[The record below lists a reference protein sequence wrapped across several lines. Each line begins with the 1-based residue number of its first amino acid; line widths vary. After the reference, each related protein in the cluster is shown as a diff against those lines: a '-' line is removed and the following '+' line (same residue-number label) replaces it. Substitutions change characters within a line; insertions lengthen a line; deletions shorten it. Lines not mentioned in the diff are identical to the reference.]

1 MTTHHEAIQLPLY
14 PEDEAQY
21 RSAISK
27 AVPFVKWAGGKR
39 KLVDYVISAAPV
51 SFDRYLEPF
60 LGGGAVALAL
70 GHHKMLLNDANT
82 ELINAYHVIRDNL
95 DVLLPLLDE
104 HQRRHSKEYFYTVR
118 AQEPSNLNSVEQ
130 AARFI
135 YLNKTCFNGLYRV
148 NKHGQFNVPFG
159 RYKKPTLYNLEDM
172 QVASVVLQKAELFAE
187 DYYVFL
193 KQHARPGDFIYLD
206 PPYMPISQYSDF
218 KRYTKKQFRENDQ
231 HILAQVYNELVDLGA
246 YPVLS
251 NSYSE
256 LTLDLYAQHH
266 IQIVYVSRN
275 INHEGTGRD
284 PIPEILVN
292 PR

>member
-14 PEDEAQY
+14 PEDEAQD
-21 RSAISK
+21 RSAISR

-60 LGGGAVALAL
+60 VGGGAVALAL

-118 AQEPSNLNSVEQ
+118 AQEPGNLNSVEQ

-135 YLNKTCFNGLYRV
+135 YLNRFCFNGLFRT
-148 NKHGQFNVPFG
+148 NRLGQFNVPYG
-159 RYKKPTLYNLEDM
+159 GHKVGHLPTLED
-172 QVASVVLQKAELFAE
+172 L
-187 DYYVFL
+187 
-193 KQHARPGDFIYLD
+193 R
-206 PPYMPISQYSDF
+206 QYS
-218 KRYTKKQFRENDQ
+218 R
-231 HILAQVYNELVDLGA
+231 IL
-246 YPVLS
+246 
-251 NSYSE
+251 
-256 LTLDLYAQHH
+256 
-266 IQIVYVSRN
+266 R
-275 INHEGTGRD
+275 GRRA
-284 PIPEILVN
+284 EAFV
-292 PR
+292 R